1 MKFIKKIPN
10 DYCIAELYFFNNKFV
25 IKFEIGTLEQIYKV
39 SELDVSG
46 EEEIE
51 EMLGET
57 FLKKVM
63 KRFEQMQEDF
73 DEILDSAD

>member
-1 MKFIKKIPN
+1 MRFIKKIPN
-10 DYCIAELYFFNNKFV
+10 DFCIAELYFFNNKYV
-25 IKFEIGTLEQIYKV
+25 IKFEIGLLEQIYKV

-46 EEEIE
+46 EEEIN
-51 EMLGET
+51 EMLGDS
-57 FLKKVM
+57 FMKKVM